1 MSTIVLAVAPIFA
14 LIFVGYGLRRL
25 DFPGEGFWPVSE
37 RLTYF
42 VLFPALLIQ
51 GFSGKELSADLIPLS
66 ATVVC
71 AILAVAAVTRL
82 AKPLLSI
89 DGPAYTSIFQ
99 GAIRPNTYIGLSIAA
114 ALLGPRWLTLSAMA
128 MLSMIPVVNILAVMT
143 LSRHG
148 HGSGRGFAGVV
159 AELAK
164 NPLILSC
171 AVGLALNLL
180 HLPLPRV
187 LDDLLA
193 ILGRAALPMGLLAAG
208 AGLRFERM
216 NGGKRSLV
224 AACVLHLVLL
234 PLAAIGFSYLFGA
247 DESARMAAVIYTAI
261 PVSVSSFIL
270 ARQMGG
276 DHRLMAQIITA
287 QTLAAVVTIPLTLS
301 LVR

>member
-1 MSTIVLAVAPIFA
+1 MSTIILAVAPVFA
-14 LIFVGYGLRRL
+14 LIFVGYGLKRL
-25 DFPGEGFWPVSE
+25 NFPGEGFWPVSE

-51 GFSGKELSADLIPLS
+51 GFTGKELSPELIPLS
-66 ATVVC
+66 AAVIC
-71 AILAVAAVTRL
+71 AVLAVAVATRL
-82 AKPLLSI
+82 LWPLLGI

-114 ALLGPRWLTLSAMA
+114 ALLGPQWLTLSAMA
-128 MLSMIPVVNILAVMT
+128 MLSMIPVVNVLSVTT

-148 HGSGRGFAGVV
+148 IGNGGGLKSVV
-159 AELAK
+159 LQLGK

-171 AVGLALNLL
+171 AVGLAMNLL
-180 HLPLPRV
+180 HLSLPQV

-216 NGGKRSLV
+216 NGGKRSLA
-224 AACVLHLVLL
+224 AACALHLVVL
-234 PLAAIGFSYLFGA
+234 PLAAILFSNLFGA
-247 DESARMAAVIYTAI
+247 DESARLAAVIYTAI

-276 DHRLMAQIITA
+276 DHRLMAQIITI
-287 QTLAAVVTIPLTLS
+287 QTLVSVVTIPLTLS
-301 LVR
+301 LLQ